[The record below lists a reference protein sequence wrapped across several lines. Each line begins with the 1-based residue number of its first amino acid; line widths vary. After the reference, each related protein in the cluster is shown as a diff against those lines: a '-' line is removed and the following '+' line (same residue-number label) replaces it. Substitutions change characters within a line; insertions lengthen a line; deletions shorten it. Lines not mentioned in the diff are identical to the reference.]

1 MDYKLLLHKYMRHV
15 TACEGISFVDHSPVF
30 SEVSFSEE
38 EKKEL
43 SEIETEVYAEEFGH
57 GRTL

>member
-15 TACEGISFVDHSPVF
+15 TACEGISFLDALGF